1 MAKIISNE
9 PRFYSRLNLPERKPS
24 PAGSE
29 WAEKCVID
37 VDTETGAKVLKITGR
52 ENIYEKIQE
61 CLEPTKIENI
71 IRRFEE
77 GDRSALGRPDGIYT
91 DISDMPTNI
100 IEAQKRIQDVKA
112 KFASLPAEIKERF
125 GNDPTVF
132 MAEILSGKGLEKLK
146 NKEPEPKEP
155 EPKAQEGTEN
165 EPKQ

>member
-1 MAKIISNE
+1 MEKTTSNT

-37 VDTETGAKVLKITGR
+37 VDSETGAKFLKITGR

-71 IRRFEE
+71 IRRFKE
-77 GDRSALGRPDGIYT
+77 GDRSALGHPDGIYT

-112 KFASLPAEIKERF
+112 KFASMPAEIKERF

-132 MAEILSGKGLEKLK
+132 MAEILSGKGMEKLDSA
-146 NKEPEPKEP
+146 PPQAGGGGPKGE
-155 EPKAQEGTEN
+155 EVNEQE
-165 EPKQ
+165 

>member
-1 MAKIISNE
+1 MGKTTSNT

-29 WAEKCVID
+29 WAEQCVID
-37 VDTETGAKVLKITGR
+37 VDSETGAKVLKIVGR

-77 GDRSALGRPDGIYT
+77 GDPTALGHESGIYA

-100 IEAQKRIQDVKA
+100 IEAQKRIQDVQA
-112 KFASLPAEIKERF
+112 KFASLPIDIKEKF

-132 MAEILSGKGLEKLK
+132 MAEILSGEGLQKLK
-146 NKEPEPKEP
+146 KEPET
-155 EPKAQEGTEN
+155 AVQEEVKD
-165 EPKQ
+165 EQKQ

>member
-1 MAKIISNE
+1 M
-9 PRFYSRLNLPERKPS
+9 
-24 PAGSE
+24 
-29 WAEKCVID
+29 
-37 VDTETGAKVLKITGR
+37 DTETGAKVLKIVGR

-77 GDRSALGRPDGIYT
+77 GDPTALGHESGIYT

-112 KFASLPAEIKERF
+112 KFASLPIDIKEKF

-132 MAEILSGKGLEKLK
+132 MAEILSGEGLQKLK
-146 NKEPEPKEP
+146 KEPEPKEP
-155 EPKAQEGTEN
+155 KPKAQEGTEN

>member
-1 MAKIISNE
+1 MEKTTSNA

-29 WAEKCVID
+29 WTEQCVID
-37 VDTETGAKVLKITGR
+37 VDSETGAKILKVTGR

-77 GDRSALGRPDGIYT
+77 GDTTALGHKNGIYA

-100 IEAQKRIQDVKA
+100 IEAQKRIQDVQA
-112 KFASLPAEIKERF
+112 KFASLPIDIKEKF

-132 MAEILSGKGLEKLK
+132 MAEMLSGEGMEKL
-146 NKEPEPKEP
+146 NPTPPQAGNGDPKGEDI
-155 EPKAQEGTEN
+155 N
-165 EPKQ
+165 EQKQ

>member
-1 MAKIISNE
+1 MEKTTSNT

-37 VDTETGAKVLKITGR
+37 VDSETGAKVLKIVGR

-71 IRRFEE
+71 IRRFKE
-77 GDRSALGRPDGIYT
+77 GDRSALGHPDGIYT

-100 IEAQKRIQDVKA
+100 IEAQKRIQDVRA
-112 KFASLPAEIKERF
+112 KFASMPSEIKERF

-132 MAEILSGKGLEKLK
+132 MAEILSGKGLEKLNPAPPQAGGGSSEGEEK
-146 NKEPEPKEP
+146 NE
-155 EPKAQEGTEN
+155 QE
-165 EPKQ
+165 

>member
-1 MAKIISNE
+1 MEKTTSNT

-37 VDTETGAKVLKITGR
+37 VDSETGAKVLKVVGR

-71 IRRFEE
+71 IRRFKE

-100 IEAQKRIQDVKA
+100 IEAQKRIQDVRA
-112 KFASLPAEIKERF
+112 KFASMPSEIKERF

-132 MAEILSGKGLEKLK
+132 MAEILSGKGLEKLNTAPPQAGGGGSEGEEK
-146 NKEPEPKEP
+146 NE
-155 EPKAQEGTEN
+155 QE
-165 EPKQ
+165 

>member
-1 MAKIISNE
+1 MEKTTSNT
-9 PRFYSRLNLPERKPS
+9 PRFYSRLNPPERKPS

-37 VDTETGAKVLKITGR
+37 VDSETGAKVLKIVGR

-71 IRRFEE
+71 IRRFKE

-100 IEAQKRIQDVKA
+100 IEAQKRIQEVRA
-112 KFASLPAEIKERF
+112 KFASLPSEIKERF

-132 MAEILSGKGLEKLK
+132 MAEILSGEGMEKLNPAPPQAGGGGSEGEEK
-146 NKEPEPKEP
+146 NE
-155 EPKAQEGTEN
+155 QE
-165 EPKQ
+165 

>member
-1 MAKIISNE
+1 MGKTTSNT

-37 VDTETGAKVLKITGR
+37 VDSETGAKVLKIVGR

-71 IRRFEE
+71 IRRFKE

-100 IEAQKRIQDVKA
+100 IEAQKRIQEVRA
-112 KFASLPAEIKERF
+112 KFASMPSEIKERF

-132 MAEILSGKGLEKLK
+132 MAEILTGKGLEKLNPAPPQAGGGGSEGEEK
-146 NKEPEPKEP
+146 NE
-155 EPKAQEGTEN
+155 QE
-165 EPKQ
+165 

>member
-1 MAKIISNE
+1 MAKTTSNA

-37 VDTETGAKVLKITGR
+37 VDAETGAKVLKIVGR

-77 GDRSALGRPDGIYT
+77 GDPTALGHESGIYA

-100 IEAQKRIQDVKA
+100 IEAQKRIQDVQA
-112 KFASLPAEIKERF
+112 KFASLPIDIK
-125 GNDPTVF
+125 
-132 MAEILSGKGLEKLK
+132 
-146 NKEPEPKEP
+146 
-155 EPKAQEGTEN
+155 
-165 EPKQ
+165 